1 MDTKHMEQQ
10 IFQINQRLD
19 FITEYLQE
27 QQRRQREWDELKEDL
42 TAVGKDV
49 FQTAVKEL
57 DEIAYHFDT
66 ADLLYLLKKLLRNT
80 RNLTKMIDQVESVTD
95 FVHDAAPL
103 GKHILDEVM
112 ENLSEL
118 ERKGYFEFGR
128 EAFKIIDTI
137 VTSFTVEDVQLLRE
151 NIASILLTL
160 KNLTQPQMLSSVNN
174 ALTFFQKMDVV
185 VEQKVSYWS
194 LLKELRDPE
203 LKRGM
208 AFIIRFMK
216 NMVQTNG
223 NQFSQNSETKNLLKT
238 KEN

>member
-1 MDTKHMEQQ
+1 MDTKHLEQQ
-10 IFQINQRLD
+10 ISQINQRLD
-19 FITEYLQE
+19 FITQYLQE
-27 QQRRQREWDELKEDL
+27 QHRRQREWDELKEDL

-49 FQTAVKEL
+49 FQTAVQEL
-57 DEIAYHFDT
+57 DEISYHFDT

-80 RNLTKMIDQVESVTD
+80 RNLTKMMDQVESVTD

-128 EAFKIIDTI
+128 EVFKIIDT
-137 VTSFTVEDVQLLRE
+137 VVSSFTVGDIRLLQE
-151 NIASILLTL
+151 NIVSILLTL
-160 KNLTQPQMLSSVNN
+160 KNLTQPQMLSSANN
-174 ALTFFQKMDVV
+174 ALTFFQKMEVV

-203 LKRGM
+203 LKRGL
-208 AFIIRFMK
+208 AFIIQFMK

-223 NQFSQNSETKNLLKT
+223 SRLPQNNETKNLMNT